1 MAHNPHAHL
10 QKEIDSLRKQL
21 IQERDQRRFDD
32 SLLVTT
38 TIKQAEERTL
48 ERCIVECMEEANAP
62 TYTEDE
68 RIAILTATERL
79 KELRAEAVKRREEE
93 EHMNKPMTKQEWL
106 SYLEQTWDAAQKEAW
121 GEQPRQWVGLTD
133 EDRVELLAN
142 SANIAGFG
150 GMTFEHIRAVETKL
164 REKNT

>member
-62 TYTEDE
+62 TYTEEE

-79 KELRAEAVKRREEE
+79 KEMRAERVKEREERE
-93 EHMNKPMTKQEWL
+93 RTERSQQQQSLYQQVMQQAMLEKNKA
-106 SYLEQTWDAAQKEAW
+106 YQTAIDQAMLYGKSATH
-121 GEQPRQWVGLTD
+121 VIVD
-133 EDRVELLAN
+133 ED
-142 SANIAGFG
+142 ANIRWSNISNPKEW
-150 GMTFEHIRAVETKL
+150 MK
-164 REKNT
+164 

>member
-62 TYTEDE
+62 TYTEEE
-68 RIAILTATERL
+68 RVAILTATERL
-79 KELRAEAVKRREEE
+79 KEMRAERQREREGRE
-93 EHMNKPMTKQEWL
+93 QILRKQEQESL
-106 SYLEQTWDAAQKEAW
+106 YQQVLLESMKHKNVVYRTAMDQAMMQGVVKQRIWWDEAGQVMRTAAVSDKE
-121 GEQPRQWVGLTD
+121 
-133 EDRVELLAN
+133 
-142 SANIAGFG
+142 SF
-150 GMTFEHIRAVETKL
+150 K
-164 REKNT
+164 

>member
-62 TYTEDE
+62 TYTEEE
-68 RIAILTATERL
+68 RVAILTAAERL
-79 KELRAEAVKRREEE
+79 KEMRAERMRQREEE
-93 EHMNKPMTKQEWL
+93 ERIARKQQQESLYQQVLNQSMAAKNMVYQTAIDQAMISGTSYNHVWL
-106 SYLEQTWDAAQKEAW
+106 DDNTT
-121 GEQPRQWVGLTD
+121 GGL
-133 EDRVELLAN
+133 
-142 SANIAGFG
+142 
-150 GMTFEHIRAVETKL
+150 K
-164 REKNT
+164 

>member
-62 TYTEDE
+62 TYTEEE
-68 RIAILTATERL
+68 RVAILTATERL
-79 KELRAEAVKRREEE
+79 KEMRADRMRQREEE
-93 EHMNKPMTKQEWL
+93 ERIARKQQQESMYQQVMQEAMLEKNRAYNMALNQAVLYGKSATHVIVDEAAQVRWGTISNPKEWL
-106 SYLEQTWDAAQKEAW
+106 K
-121 GEQPRQWVGLTD
+121 
-133 EDRVELLAN
+133 
-142 SANIAGFG
+142 
-150 GMTFEHIRAVETKL
+150 
-164 REKNT
+164 

>member
-62 TYTEDE
+62 TYTEEE
-68 RIAILTATERL
+68 RVAILTATERL
-79 KELRAEAVKRREEE
+79 KEMRAERVKEREERE
-93 EHMNKPMTKQEWL
+93 AIMRKQQQEAQRQFMM
-106 SYLEQTWDAAQKEAW
+106 EQMMQQKTRDYDMALNQAMLQGVVKQRIWWDEAGQVMRTAAVSDKE
-121 GEQPRQWVGLTD
+121 
-133 EDRVELLAN
+133 
-142 SANIAGFG
+142 SF
-150 GMTFEHIRAVETKL
+150 K
-164 REKNT
+164 

>member
-10 QKEIDSLRKQL
+10 QREIDSLRKQL

-62 TYTEDE
+62 MYTEEE
-68 RIAILTATERL
+68 RVAILTATERL
-79 KELRAEAVKRREEE
+79 KEMRAEAVKRREEQ
-93 EHMNKPMTKQEWL
+93 EHLQRKQQQEAL
-106 SYLEQTWDAAQKEAW
+106 RQRMMEQMMQEKTQAYDTALRQAMLQGVTTQRIWWDEAGQVMRTAAISDKE
-121 GEQPRQWVGLTD
+121 
-133 EDRVELLAN
+133 
-142 SANIAGFG
+142 SF
-150 GMTFEHIRAVETKL
+150 K
-164 REKNT
+164 

>member
-10 QKEIDSLRKQL
+10 QREIDSLRKQL

-62 TYTEDE
+62 TYTEEE

-79 KELRAEAVKRREEE
+79 KEMRAEAVKRREEQ
-93 EHMNKPMTKQEWL
+93 EHLQRKQQQEAERQFMMNQMMAEKNRVYRTAMDQAVLQGASITRMVMDE
-106 SYLEQTWDAAQKEAW
+106 AAQVRWSNISNPKEW
-121 GEQPRQWVGLTD
+121 
-133 EDRVELLAN
+133 
-142 SANIAGFG
+142 
-150 GMTFEHIRAVETKL
+150 MK
-164 REKNT
+164 

>member
-62 TYTEDE
+62 TYTEEE
-68 RIAILTATERL
+68 RIAILTAAERL
-79 KELRAEAVKRREEE
+79 KEMRAEAINRRKEQMMQE
-93 EHMNKPMTKQEWL
+93 KPKAYDTALNQAMLQGVTTHRIW
-106 SYLEQTWDAAQKEAW
+106 WDEAGQVMRTAAISDKE
-121 GEQPRQWVGLTD
+121 
-133 EDRVELLAN
+133 
-142 SANIAGFG
+142 SF
-150 GMTFEHIRAVETKL
+150 K
-164 REKNT
+164 

>member
-10 QKEIDSLRKQL
+10 QREIDSLRKQL

-62 TYTEDE
+62 TYTEEE
-68 RIAILTATERL
+68 RVAILTATERL
-79 KELRAEAVKRREEE
+79 KEMRAEAVKRREEQ
-93 EHMNKPMTKQEWL
+93 EHLQRKQKQEAERKWMMEQMMQEKTKAYDEALKQALIQGASITSMVMDESADVRWSNISNPKEWL
-106 SYLEQTWDAAQKEAW
+106 K
-121 GEQPRQWVGLTD
+121 
-133 EDRVELLAN
+133 
-142 SANIAGFG
+142 
-150 GMTFEHIRAVETKL
+150 
-164 REKNT
+164 

>member
-10 QKEIDSLRKQL
+10 QREIDSLRKQL

-62 TYTEDE
+62 TYTEEE

-79 KELRAEAVKRREEE
+79 KEMRAEAVKRREEQ
-93 EHMNKPMTKQEWL
+93 EHLQRKQQQEAQRQFM
-106 SYLEQTWDAAQKEAW
+106 LEQMMQEKNLVYRTAMDQAVLQGAGITRMVMDEAAQVRWSNISNPKEW
-121 GEQPRQWVGLTD
+121 
-133 EDRVELLAN
+133 
-142 SANIAGFG
+142 
-150 GMTFEHIRAVETKL
+150 MK
-164 REKNT
+164 

>member
-10 QKEIDSLRKQL
+10 QREIDSLRKQL

-62 TYTEDE
+62 TYTEEE
-68 RIAILTATERL
+68 RVAILTATERL
-79 KELRAEAVKRREEE
+79 KEMRSENVKVREEE
-93 EHMNKPMTKQEWL
+93 ERIAHKRQQEALRQRMMEQMMQEKTQAYDEALKQALIQGASITSMVMDESADVRWSNISNPKEWL
-106 SYLEQTWDAAQKEAW
+106 K
-121 GEQPRQWVGLTD
+121 
-133 EDRVELLAN
+133 
-142 SANIAGFG
+142 
-150 GMTFEHIRAVETKL
+150 
-164 REKNT
+164 

>member
-10 QKEIDSLRKQL
+10 QREIDSLRKQL

-62 TYTEDE
+62 TYTEEE
-68 RIAILTATERL
+68 RVAILTATERL
-79 KELRAEAVKRREEE
+79 KEMRAEAVKRREEQ
-93 EHMNKPMTKQEWL
+93 EHLQRKQQQEAERKWMM
-106 SYLEQTWDAAQKEAW
+106 EQMMQEKNRVYRTAMDQAVLQGASITRMVMDEAAQVRWSNISNPKEW
-121 GEQPRQWVGLTD
+121 
-133 EDRVELLAN
+133 
-142 SANIAGFG
+142 
-150 GMTFEHIRAVETKL
+150 MK
-164 REKNT
+164 

>member
-10 QKEIDSLRKQL
+10 QREIDSLRKQL

-48 ERCIVECMEEANAP
+48 ERCIVECMEEANTP
-62 TYTEDE
+62 TYTEEE

-79 KELRAEAVKRREEE
+79 KEMRAERVKEREER
-93 EHMNKPMTKQEWL
+93 EHLQRKQQQEAL
-106 SYLEQTWDAAQKEAW
+106 RQRMMEQMMQEKTQAYDTALKQAMIQGVTANRVWIDEAAQVRWDNLSNPKEW
-121 GEQPRQWVGLTD
+121 
-133 EDRVELLAN
+133 
-142 SANIAGFG
+142 
-150 GMTFEHIRAVETKL
+150 
-164 REKNT
+164 

>member
-10 QKEIDSLRKQL
+10 QREIDSLRKQL

-62 TYTEDE
+62 MYTEEE
-68 RIAILTATERL
+68 RVAILTATERL
-79 KELRAEAVKRREEE
+79 KEMRAERIKEREDMEARQL
-93 EHMNKPMTKQEWL
+93 KQEREVQRQFVMSQMMQEKTKAFDMALNEAVLYGKSLPHMVMDENADIRWSNISNPKEWL
-106 SYLEQTWDAAQKEAW
+106 K
-121 GEQPRQWVGLTD
+121 
-133 EDRVELLAN
+133 
-142 SANIAGFG
+142 
-150 GMTFEHIRAVETKL
+150 
-164 REKNT
+164 